1 MIYKDFCGKKLSAL
15 GLGCMRLPK
24 NGPKDSDIDVNAV
37 AAMAETALKN
47 GINYFDVAY
56 GYHAGNAE
64 NVIGEVLSAYPRDS
78 FYLAD
83 KFPGYDVSN
92 FGHEEELFEEQLK
105 KCKTDY
111 FDFYLLHNVCEMNI
125 EQYMSDNFPLRYFLT
140 QKENGRIKHLGFSC
154 HGKPETHE
162 RFLERFGPYMEFC
175 QIELN
180 WLDWNLQKAKE
191 KVRGLN
197 EKNIP
202 IWVMEP
208 VRGGMLAKLDD
219 KNEKKLQEL
228 IPGVTAVEADFRFIQ
243 SVPGVCVTLSGMSNM
258 EQLKQNI
265 EIFSEEKKLSEEQ
278 FDGLISIGNDL
289 ASVGT
294 IPCTGCRYC
303 TGYCPQ
309 EIDIPNVIGTYN
321 DHVITGGGFRSPQY
335 LGGLPKSKWPQ
346 SCLHCGACAAVC
358 PQKIDIPSVME
369 DYSERLS
376 KDELFLRITGGY

>member
-1 MIYKDFCGKKLSAL
+1 MIYKDFKGKKLSAL

-24 NGPKDSDIDVNAV
+24 CGERDNDIDIKATEEMVDH
-37 AAMAETALKN
+37 ALKS

-56 GYHAGNAE
+56 GYHAGYSE
-64 NVIGEVLSAYPRDS
+64 TVIGEILSRYPRDS

-83 KFPGYDVSN
+83 KFPGYDISN
-92 FGHEEELFEEQLK
+92 FGHEEERFEEQLK
-105 KCKTDY
+105 KCRVDH

-125 EQYMSDNFPLRYFLT
+125 EQYMSDDFPLDYFLK
-140 QKENGRIKHLGFSC
+140 QKENGRITHLGFSC
-154 HGKPETHE
+154 HGKTETHE
-162 RFLERFGPYMEFC
+162 RFLSKFGKYMEFC

-180 WLDWNLQKAKE
+180 WLDWNLQDAKA

-208 VRGGMLAKLDD
+208 VRGGQLSKLDD
-219 KNEKKLQEL
+219 INEAKLNKL
-228 IPGVTAVEADFRFIQ
+228 IPGVSTVEADFRFIQ
-243 SVPGVCVTLSGMSNM
+243 SVPGVCVTLSGMSAM

-265 EIFSEEKKLSEEQ
+265 SIFETEKKLSEDQ
-278 FDGLISIGNDL
+278 FNGLISIGDDI

-294 IPCTGCRYC
+294 VPCTGCRYC

-309 EIDIPNVIGTYN
+309 EINIPEVIKTYN
-321 DHVITGGGFRSPQY
+321 DHVITGGGYRSPQF

-346 SCLHCGACAAVC
+346 SCIACGSCAAVC
-358 PQKIDIPSVME
+358 PQHIDIPSVMA

-376 KDELFLRITGGY
+376 KDKLFNSITGGY

>member
-1 MIYKDFCGKKLSAL
+1 MIYKEFHGIKLSSL

-24 NGPKDSDIDVNAV
+24 CGEKDNDIDVR
-37 AAMAETALKN
+37 AASEMVEYAINN
-47 GINYFDVAY
+47 GVNYFDVAY
-56 GYHAGNAE
+56 GYHAGHAE
-64 NVIGEVLSAYPRDS
+64 TVIGDILSKYPRNS

-105 KCKTDY
+105 KCKVGY

-125 EQYMSDNFPLRYFLT
+125 EQYMSDDFPLEYYLK
-140 QKENGRIKHLGFSC
+140 QKKNGRIKHLGFSC

-162 RFLERFGPYMEFC
+162 RFLEKFGPYMEFC

-180 WLDWNLQKAKE
+180 WLDWDLQKAKE

-228 IPGVTAVEADFRFIQ
+228 IPGVTAVEADFRFIET
-243 SVPGVCVTLSGMSNM
+243 VPGVCVTLSGMSNI

-278 FDGLISIGNDL
+278 FDGLISIGDDL

-376 KDELFLRITGGY
+376 KDELFLRIIGGY